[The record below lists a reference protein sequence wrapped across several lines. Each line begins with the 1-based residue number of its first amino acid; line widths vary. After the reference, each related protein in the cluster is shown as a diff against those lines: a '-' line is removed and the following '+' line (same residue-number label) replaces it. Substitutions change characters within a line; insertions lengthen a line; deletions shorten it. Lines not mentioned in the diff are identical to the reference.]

1 MLISGVGAGLCYGPS
16 VVVIGTYFEKR
27 RALANGLTFS
37 ASSLGTFCFSPLI
50 KYCLACYGLQG
61 TLLIIGGILFHIS
74 AAGMLFRPEES
85 YQVPRKVL
93 IKQRILRSD
102 RNVVQSKESAQVNS
116 SSQSEAPLGPVDN
129 SKMNSTSKVACHG
142 AIRDNDGINTRL
154 EHHGATTAPNSN
166 IAEYRRCKA
175 TTPSPTSDI
184 VAGSSEPRHSAVCGG
199 NITDCPSKNSSKKV
213 SRENT
218 VADVD
223 NPVNTR
229 LQKSS
234 SQWNILKHPLLYI
247 YALTLPI
254 SDSSFINSTMM
265 IHPYATDN
273 GISNFDA
280 AFLISVMGLSS
291 GASRFLV
298 GFFSDFNLV
307 KKKYIYQAATLAN
320 GVVLCLFPLTM
331 HYSYLAVMS
340 GLSGFFTGAAVLLAP
355 VLVAEGIG
363 TSNLPVAVGVLYR
376 SVFICINKFVI
387 LTSIVPGNA
396 VLSMDLVFFQLSH

>member
-27 RALANGLTFS
+27 RALANGLTFA
-37 ASSLGTFCFSPLI
+37 ASSVGTFCFSPLI

-74 AAGMLFRPEES
+74 AAGMLFRPEEF
-85 YQVPRKVL
+85 YQLPRKVL
-93 IKQRILRSD
+93 INQRSLHSD
-102 RNVVQSKESAQVNS
+102 RNVVQSKESAQVHS
-116 SSQSEAPLGPVDN
+116 SSQCEAPRGPFEN
-129 SKMNSTSKVACHG
+129 SKMNSNSKVACHG
-142 AIRDNDGINTRL
+142 AIRDNDKINTRL
-154 EHHGATTAPNSN
+154 AHHGATTAPYSN
-166 IAEYRRCKA
+166 IAENRRCNA
-175 TTPSPTSDI
+175 PTPSPTSDS
-184 VAGSSEPRHSAVCGG
+184 VAGSSETRHSAVCDG
-199 NITDCPSKNSSKKV
+199 NMIDCPSKMSSK
-213 SRENT
+213 EHT
-218 VADVD
+218 VTDVD
-223 NPVNTR
+223 TPANTR
-229 LQKSS
+229 LEKSS
-234 SQWNILKHPLLYI
+234 SHWNILKHPLLYI

-273 GISNFDA
+273 DISSFDA
-280 AFLISVMGLSS
+280 AFLTSIMGLSS

-320 GVVLCLFPLTM
+320 GVVLCLFLLTI
-331 HYSYLAVMS
+331 HYRYLAVMS

-376 SVFICINKFVI
+376 
-387 LTSIVPGNA
+387 
-396 VLSMDLVFFQLSH
+396 